1 MKKYILISAI
11 ILTSCLPAFAQPTE
25 SQFIDS
31 LKKQSLAL
39 KGAEKV
45 DCLNLLAREI
55 SSASNS
61 NWKQK
66 ADSVY
71 KFASMAYEE
80 SKKHDYRKGL
90 ASSLTN
96 LALSEYLIGLDLR
109 INKQNDDE
117 SNHGM
122 EKYLSQSIPIAE
134 QAVDHETLGN
144 AYELWGDMLYQKSK
158 SSDNDSQSKYRKK
171 SMEQF
176 ALAGNIKREGEVCT
190 WLSESYYNRGYYEE
204 AFDYCNTALKLNE
217 KALSLT
223 KHKGEKSYRIYL
235 YWQSL
240 VDLGDLYKTAG
251 DYNTSLNYF
260 NKSEQFALANEPDLY
275 DPTLKAAIFRLNG
288 NYDSSFYYLN
298 KAFKEDPD
306 APFLKVS
313 LGETY
318 LLTQNYDSALV
329 FTQQAMPALRKRNVN
344 GRILIQPLLIM
355 GSAYSGKNEY
365 IKAMPYSREGMGYAK
380 KLGTRPEMMKGYKLL
395 SEIYRGLGN
404 NDSAYQYLLQ
414 YIKLKDSIQNRQFL
428 FRLTSY
434 QKAAED
440 EKKQAQILLL
450 NKDNKIK
457 DQQLKQESLIRNF
470 LMGGLLALMMAGIF
484 IYRTATLKRK
494 NEKLKREQLENA
506 MKLQQL
512 ENEKRNAELQQQ
524 AAELEMQALRAQMN
538 PHFIFNCLSSIN
550 RIILKNESQAASD
563 YLTRFSR
570 LIRMVLINSQKAM
583 IALEDELQML
593 RLYLDMERLRF
604 KNSFDYSI
612 IFTNTIDE
620 GAVFIPPLLLQPFCE
635 NAIWHGLM
643 QKEGQGYLNIELS
656 MQDNILHCIISDD
669 GIGREKAAALKSKS
683 AEKEKSMGLAIT
695 AQRLALLNQ
704 NKNVQTFY
712 TIEDNRDADNHIA
725 GTKVILKIAY
735 KELEEQIV

>member
-31 LKKQSLAL
+31 LKKHSLIL
-39 KGAEKV
+39 HGVDKV
-45 DCLNLLAREI
+45 DCLNYLAQT
-55 SSASNS
+55 SPSTNTSL
-61 NWKQK
+61 KLK
-66 ADSVY
+66 ADWIY
-71 KFASMAYEE
+71 KFATIALEE
-80 SKKHDYRKGL
+80 AKKIGYKKGIACSLTLL
-90 ASSLTN
+90 ASHEWLR
-96 LALSEYLIGLDLR
+96 GVDLR
-109 INKQNDDE
+109 INKKDDTE
-117 SNHGM
+117 ANQGM
-122 EKYLSQSIPIAE
+122 KKYLSQAIPIAE
-134 QAVDHETLGN
+134 QAGDNETLGQ
-144 AYELWGDMLYQKSK
+144 AYDLWGWMLYVKSK
-158 SSDNDSQSKYRKK
+158 STDNDGKAVYEKK
-171 SMEQF
+171 SIEHF
-176 ALAGNIKREGEVCT
+176 ALAGNKKKEGEICT
-190 WLSESYYNRGYYEE
+190 WLSESYNQRGFYEE
-204 AFDYCNTALKLNE
+204 AFDYCKRALRLNE
-217 KALSLT
+217 EVLSLAKT
-223 KHKGEKSYRIYL
+223 KEENDFRIFL

-240 VDLGDLYKTAG
+240 SDMADIYKTAG
-251 DYNTSLNYF
+251 DYRTSLDYF
-260 NKSEQFALANEPDLY
+260 NKAEQFALAKNDSSLY
-275 DPTLKAAIFRLNG
+275 DPFSKAEIFYLSG
-288 NYDSSFYYLN
+288 NYDSSFSYIN
-298 KAFKEDPD
+298 KAMKFNPENPIWK
-306 APFLKVS
+306 FG
-313 LGETY
+313 LGAAY
-318 LLTQNYDSALV
+318 QQMHNYDSALIL
-329 FTQQAMPALRKRNVN
+329 FQQVLPEFRKRNVN
-344 GRILIQPLLIM
+344 GGILIQLLLNM
-355 GSAYSGKNEY
+355 GAANTGKKEY
-365 IKAMPYSREGMGYAK
+365 VAAMPYAIEGISYAQ
-380 KLGTRPEMMKGYKLL
+380 KLGARPDIMQGYLLL
-395 SEIYRGLGN
+395 SEIHHGMGN
-404 NDSAYQYLLQ
+404 IDSAYDYLLK
-414 YIKLKDSIQNRQFL
+414 YNTIKDSIQNRQL
-428 FRLTSY
+428 LLRLYNYKKT
-434 QKAAED
+434 AED
-440 EKKQAQILLL
+440 EKKKAEIGLL

-457 DQQLKQESLIRNF
+457 DQQLKQEALIRKTLF
-470 LMGGLLALMMAGIF
+470 AGLVGFVLIALFIF
-484 IYRTATLKRK
+484 RTLLLKRK

-512 ENEKRNAELQQQ
+512 ENEKRNAELQQH

-550 RIILKNESQAASD
+550 RIILKNESQTASD

-643 QKEGQGYLNIELS
+643 QKEGQGHLNIELS

-735 KELEEQIV
+735 KELEEQMT